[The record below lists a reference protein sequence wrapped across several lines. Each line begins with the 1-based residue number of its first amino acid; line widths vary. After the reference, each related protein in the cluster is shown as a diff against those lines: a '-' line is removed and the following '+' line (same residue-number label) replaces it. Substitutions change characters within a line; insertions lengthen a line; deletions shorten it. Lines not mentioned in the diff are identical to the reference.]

1 MRPVGLPVSLR
12 MEVSKGGGLS
22 HVGKTDVKGSVRDI
36 KGQGSQREKGNI
48 SLGGEI
54 WEGFVE
60 ECHWVQVSEVGRSL
74 ASREGRE
81 GRSRWKEWRRQRQ
94 GGGRTGGQHV
104 WVLLKVLEIL
114 WEQSLFCGTLIF
126 VRVKVAGFCPGGSA
140 VPPPQTLSSPEC
152 RPF

>member
-12 MEVSKGGGLS
+12 MEVSKGDGRS

-36 KGQGSQREKGNI
+36 KGQGSQREKGSI

-60 ECHWVQVSEVGRSL
+60 EVALGP
-74 ASREGRE
+74 GF
-81 GRSRWKEWRRQRQ
+81 RSRKEFSKQRGKGRAFQVEGMAQAKAGRREDRRQ
-94 GGGRTGGQHV
+94 HA

-126 VRVKVAGFCPGGSA
+126 VRVKVAGFCPGDTA